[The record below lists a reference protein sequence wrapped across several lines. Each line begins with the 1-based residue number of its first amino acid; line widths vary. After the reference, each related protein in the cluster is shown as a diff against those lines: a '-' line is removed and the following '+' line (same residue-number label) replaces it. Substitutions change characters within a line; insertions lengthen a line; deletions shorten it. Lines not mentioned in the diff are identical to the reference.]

1 MFQTWEC
8 KILFISVCV
17 SSTNARRGCCG
28 SFGGRV
34 TKNTPCMCAAGAG
47 SAPSAWY
54 KARRRWLRFT
64 ALRATLFC
72 TTAAARNT
80 VPVLINFT
88 ESNSPRKERPCFITS
103 RTSRVLKRRRL
114 GSIVPLCYTERRLR
128 PFRLLRRI
136 VDLPPAERFRFKNP
150 WTRARFRRFGWYVCD
165 ICPVYR
171 IPTFSTTYAHNRR
184 F

>member
-8 KILFISVCV
+8 KIFFISVCV

-28 SFGGRV
+28 AFGVRF
-34 TKNTPCMCAAGAG
+34 TKNTPCMCVAGAD

-72 TTAAARNT
+72 TTAAARRG
-80 VPVLINFT
+80 VLVFINLAERNSART
-88 ESNSPRKERPCFITS
+88 EWPRFSTS
-103 RTSRVLKRRRL
+103 STSRVLKRRRL
-114 GSIVPLCYTERRLR
+114 GSMISLYYTERRLR

-150 WTRARFRRFGWYVCD
+150 
-165 ICPVYR
+165 
-171 IPTFSTTYAHNRR
+171 
-184 F
+184 